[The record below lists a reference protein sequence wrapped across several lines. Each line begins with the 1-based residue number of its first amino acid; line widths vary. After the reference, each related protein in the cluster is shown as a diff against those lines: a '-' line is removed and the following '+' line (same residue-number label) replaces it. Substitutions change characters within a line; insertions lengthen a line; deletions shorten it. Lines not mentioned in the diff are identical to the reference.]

1 MRELLQYSLGP
12 LPWSLATTEGFPR
25 KTNKAA
31 LATPLQKDVPLADGL
46 PQNSAAIIDG
56 VSLVQKLSVG
66 GEQTTFAMVASS
78 LLTKLLHE
86 GSQSNRIDVKNAEKT
101 MRGEVAGV
109 QLSHISSTQ
118 LVKQCRKFL
127 SEVKNKTSLI
137 KFISKEWR
145 EEACMRRLK
154 GKTLFVTA
162 ESECWKITEKG
173 SENVTEL
180 TSNQEEADTRLLLH
194 AKHAA
199 HEDYEAV
206 AVISEDTDVFVLLLN
221 FSSIINTRLYMKCGS
236 RTRTQLVD
244 IKGAVQR
251 TGREI
256 CETLIGLYSF
266 TGCDSVSAFAG
277 KGKIGALKILKSN
290 EGARRAFRELGQS
303 WTVSEDL
310 YTLLEKFTCS
320 MYIPVGNT
328 TSHVNDAR
336 YKLFCAK
343 NGELESHQLPP
354 CQDSL
359 GNTFF
364 VQTTKQVS

>member
-1 MRELLQYSLGP
+1 M
-12 LPWSLATTEGFPR
+12 A
-25 KTNKAA
+25 
-31 LATPLQKDVPLADGL
+31 
-46 PQNSAAIIDG
+46 
-56 VSLVQKLSVG
+56 
-66 GEQTTFAMVASS
+66 
-78 LLTKLLHE
+78 
-86 GSQSNRIDVKNAEKT
+86 
-101 MRGEVAGV
+101 
-109 QLSHISSTQ
+109 
-118 LVKQCRKFL
+118 
-127 SEVKNKTSLI
+127 
-137 KFISKEWR
+137 
-145 EEACMRRLK
+145 
-154 GKTLFVTA
+154 
-162 ESECWKITEKG
+162 
-173 SENVTEL
+173 EL
-180 TSNQEEADTRLLLH
+180 TSNQEEADTHLLLH

-199 HEDYEAV
+199 QEGYEAV

-236 RTRTQLVD
+236 RTRTRLVD

-256 CETLIGLYSF
+256 CEALIGLHSF

-336 YKLFCAK
+336 YELFCAK

-359 GNTFF
+359 RKHILRANYQAG
-364 VQTTKQVS
+364 